1 MRLTIDLDDEETAIL
16 KKRAKKNMFELKEQ
30 VEDIVRRSC
39 INAKNAKVSQSKCD
53 DKLVDIFSRDARGKK
68 TNQKKKI

>member
-1 MRLTIDLDDEETAIL
+1 MRLTIDLREEEALIL

-39 INAKNAKVSQSKCD
+39 INAKNTNVPQSKCD
-53 DKLVDIFSRDARGKK
+53 DKLVDIFSRDSRGKK
-68 TNQKKKI
+68 RSKKI

>member
-1 MRLTIDLDDEETAIL
+1 MRLTIDLREEEALIL

-39 INAKNAKVSQSKCD
+39 INAKNTSVPQSKCD
-53 DKLVDIFSRDARGKK
+53 DKLVDIFSRDSRGKK
-68 TNQKKKI
+68 RSKKI